1 MLKIDIFNHVFP
13 TEYFELMNK
22 VAGNF
27 KDMGKRV
34 RDIPMLMDVDERFRV
49 MDIYGEDYRQI
60 LSLASPPLEVLA
72 GPDKS
77 PDLAKA
83 ANDGMARMVAS
94 HPDRFP
100 GFVAS
105 LPINHR
111 TTTVRGAMEAL
122 KPDIV
127 RREQKRKGVKH
138 RRYRRKTA
146 AYVRQ
151 GEWFFLPRPM
161 MHVGELAI
169 HNGELVH
176 NEGKPHRVEWLY
188 RPEGRD
194 ETFVRGDV
202 SHSDHETIQ
211 LQVWHRVVQNNEVEP
226 TPVARPFTRMAYLD

>member
-1 MLKIDIFNHVFP
+1 MGSLLQEAFTEIGSQLAEDKFGSIFEIDV
-13 TEYFELMNK
+13 
-22 VAGNF
+22 VAQDDGEAYQF
-27 KDMGKRV
+27 QRPFDDTLTFDV
-34 RDIPMLMDVDERFRV
+34 MDVKPRMRHLVLDVTGWRLPIAGRYLCGHDER
-49 MDIYGEDYRQI
+49 
-60 LSLASPPLEVLA
+60 
-72 GPDKS
+72 
-77 PDLAKA
+77 
-83 ANDGMARMVAS
+83 
-94 HPDRFP
+94 HW
-100 GFVAS
+100 FVAS
-105 LPINHR
+105 LPFDHR

-169 HNGELVH
+169 HNGELVR

-202 SHSDHETIQ
+202 SHPDHETIQ